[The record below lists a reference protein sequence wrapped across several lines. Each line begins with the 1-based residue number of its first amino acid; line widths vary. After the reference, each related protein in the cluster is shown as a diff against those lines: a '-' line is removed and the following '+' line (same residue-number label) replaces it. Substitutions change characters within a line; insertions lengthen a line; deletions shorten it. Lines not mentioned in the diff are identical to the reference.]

1 MSFRALNIIGVDIAG
16 GRLVRKF
23 VKAVAPQHVARGQS
37 L

>member
-1 MSFRALNIIGVDIAG
+1 MSFRALNSIDVDIAG

-23 VKAVAPQHVARGQS
+23 VKAVDPQHVACGQS